1 MKRERLIE
9 RSGATPRDNPT
20 RMQSHRA
27 PINLRWVKVAGLL
40 HSPMTSRVMKRV
52 RVWLTSVVTLKDS
65 LIMPRPSL
73 PRTPLSSIRSHPV
86 LILNRS
92 EVKMPKLEPL
102 MLEKSTK
109 KHRRSSRRVLDA
121 SADERR
127 RTRTRVRTKVATTSL
142 VKRSEN
148 KQQRAAPRMTTTSTK
163 YSKMHWVKVSKAR
176 RKRLLWISP
185 WRW

>member
-1 MKRERLIE
+1 
-9 RSGATPRDNPT
+9 
-20 RMQSHRA
+20 
-27 PINLRWVKVAGLL
+27 
-40 HSPMTSRVMKRV
+40 MKRV

-65 LIMPRPSL
+65 LIMLRPSL

-92 EVKMPKLEPL
+92 EVKTLKLEPL

-127 RTRTRVRTKVATTSL
+127 RTRIRARTRVATTSL

-148 KQQRAAPRMTTTSTK
+148 QQQRAATRMTTTSTK
-163 YSKMHWVKVSKAR
+163 YSKMHWVKVSRAK
-176 RKRLLWISP
+176 RKRLL
-185 WRW
+185 